1 MFRSCFLTQLQFAWC
16 KTVHLLVYM
25 RQDCV
30 PLGGQ
35 NGLCKHF
42 LRMFYSLVP
51 STVVERV
58 RFLFFMWRL
67 KVLTLIR
74 DSLGYA
80 MHVIEIYSDG
90 IFNQIFCHYV
100 VRVYMA
106 DGRGGGGGGGF
117 SAWRIQTL
125 HGTFF
130 SKCVFRNTEFKSG
143 YAQFVVV
150 VNSHGFRLRR
160 LTVLL
165 LIAMVLGSGG

>member
-16 KTVHLLVYM
+16 KTVHLLVDM

-80 MHVIEIYSDG
+80 MHVIEIYNDG

-106 DGRGGGGGGGF
+106 DGRGGGWGGGDSVLG
-117 SAWRIQTL
+117 
-125 HGTFF
+125 
-130 SKCVFRNTEFKSG
+130 E
-143 YAQFVVV
+143 
-150 VNSHGFRLRR
+150 FRLCMGPFFQSVY
-160 LTVLL
+160 LGTQNSKVGMHNLLL